1 MLFSLCLRG
10 QIKRFLMFAPMMSHL
25 IVSVGTWTAAAVP
38 WDGILTIC
46 VSLVVD
52 RDVLPLNSLT
62 ETFVMLYHSPTVML
76 RSHQTV
82 RLMQPVVSATVY
94 SVFGRFCP
102 SHTTPFPLPTSWI
115 IFALMLTCAI
125 YRKQTDAYGSVTWHL
140 AWLFKKNKNIKM
152 STKITWIHL
161 SIF

>member
-10 QIKRFLMFAPMMSHL
+10 QLKRFLMFAPMMSHL

-52 RDVLPLNSLT
+52 RMSCPENSLT
-62 ETFVMLYHSPTVML
+62 ETFVMLYHSPTVRL

-82 RLMQPVVSATVY
+82 KTHAACGICY
-94 SVFGRFCP
+94 SIFSFWKILSV
-102 SHTTPFPLPTSWI
+102 HTTPFPLPTSWI

-125 YRKQTDAYGSVTWHL
+125 LQKTKQMHMAQWLDTWL
-140 AWLFKKNKNIKM
+140 GYFKKKK
-152 STKITWIHL
+152 KH
-161 SIF
+161 